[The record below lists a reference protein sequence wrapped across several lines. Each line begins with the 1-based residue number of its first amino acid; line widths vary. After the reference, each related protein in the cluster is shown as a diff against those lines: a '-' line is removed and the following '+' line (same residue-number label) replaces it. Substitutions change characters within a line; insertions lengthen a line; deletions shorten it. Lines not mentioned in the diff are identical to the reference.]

1 MKKIVLILIIG
12 MIIGSLNAAEND
24 LWDKARKFVEN
35 GKNLV
40 PGKIVDTTIMLDK
53 KGKEK
58 NRMEVILKT
67 QKEDDGVSVI
77 FIKGTQDGDE
87 LTEEDKF
94 VESKLEEDYKPSGE
108 SFFDNVTSYQQTS
121 EENIINEKNCVAFEY
136 IEEKTRLEGK
146 KKKEEKTSITGKLWI
161 EKSTGVPIMREASIT
176 PLPKTVKEMNLKM
189 YYTIIE
195 NECTESRTEIEMI
208 ISLIVMKLRINTIK
222 SFSEYW
228 RYEGR

>member
-1 MKKIVLILIIG
+1 MKKTVIILIIG

-24 LWDKARKFVEN
+24 LWDKAWKFVEN

-40 PGKIVDTTIMLDK
+40 PGKIVDTTIILDK

-77 FIKGTQDGDE
+77 FIEGTQDGDE

-94 VESKLEEDYKPSGE
+94 VESKLEEDYKPTGE

-121 EENIINEKNCVAFEY
+121 EEKIIFEKNCIAFEFVG
-136 IEEKTRLEGK
+136 EKTWLEGK
-146 KKKEEKTSITGKLWI
+146 KKTEKKTSFTGKLWI
-161 EKSTGVPIMREASIT
+161 EKSTGVPIMRETSIN
-176 PLPKTVKEMNLKM
+176 PLPKTVKEMNLKK

-195 NECTESRTEIEMI
+195 NECTESRIEIEMI

-228 RYEGR
+228 KYEGR